1 MKLKTIFHNFWTI
14 IACERDFL
22 CSEGGGGGGPVFV
35 VHVSLVIPLVAVRPT
50 LDEVQEAL
58 TNAGKNITSVARG
71 VGQWTG
77 GRMQQ
82 VRVVLGMLISAFSLS
97 FPSTDISLF

>member
-1 MKLKTIFHNFWTI
+1 MLKLYLITEST
-14 IACERDFL
+14 
-22 CSEGGGGGGPVFV
+22 GGGGPVFL
-35 VHVSLVIPLVAVRPT
+35 VHVSLVIPMVAVRPT

-82 VRVVLGMLISAFSLS
+82 VGVALSMLLSAFTP
-97 FPSTDISLF
+97 PSPENLPTDTFSVKQIIQYLIIY